1 MGNKTKLMLFAV
13 LAVVQLAVPFQ
24 MISHQE
30 DILDT
35 GKVWKFRTAPV
46 DPNDPF
52 RGKYVYL
59 NYDQTSFAIKSKDV
73 WKSGQTVFA
82 NLTIDERGYA
92 KVVSISA
99 QRPNNQNYVMCKV
112 DYVFGLDKPTLT
124 ISYPFDRFYVN
135 EYKAAKAERIYNE
148 SSDDVKK
155 EAYAVVL
162 LKEGEGVISDVMVDN
177 ISIKVLAAK
186 K

>member
-1 MGNKTKLMLFAV
+1 MANKTKLLLFAV
-13 LAVVQLAVPFQ
+13 LAVVQLAVPLQ
-24 MISHQE
+24 MIFHQE

-82 NLTIDERGYA
+82 NLTTDERGYA

-99 QRPNNQNYVMCKV
+99 QRPGNPNYVMCKV

-155 EAYAVVL
+155 EAYAIVI
-162 LKEGEGVISDVMVDN
+162 LKEGEGVITDVMVDN

>member
-1 MGNKTKLMLFAV
+1 MANKTKLLLFAV

-24 MISHQE
+24 IIFHQE

-35 GKVWKFRTAPV
+35 GKAWKFRTAPV

-73 WKSGQTVFA
+73 WKSGQTIFA
-82 NLTIDERGYA
+82 NLTTDERGYA
-92 KVVSISA
+92 KVVSITSH
-99 QRPNNQNYVMCKV
+99 RPKKQDYVTAKV
-112 DYVFGLDKPTLT
+112 DYVFSVDKPTLT
-124 ISYPFDRFYVN
+124 ISYPFDRLYVN
-135 EYKAAKAERIYNE
+135 EYKAQKAERIYNE
-148 SSDDVKK
+148 SSEDVKK
-155 EAYAVVL
+155 EAYAIVL
-162 LKEGEGVISDVMVDN
+162 IKEGEGVISDVMVDN